1 VTRFTQRLVIPGD
14 HRGCTVHKEQAMK
27 IASLAFALLMG
38 AVIMSALFPLWLAG
52 G

>member
-1 VTRFTQRLVIPGD
+1 MSATIVDAQKD
-14 HRGCTVHKEQAMK
+14 QAMK

-38 AVIMSALFPLWLAG
+38 AVIMSALCPLWLAG